1 MPKVIVLL
9 EIQMNNKA
17 TSYIMKKIIFL
28 FFAFLYAS
36 TSIAQ
41 LLECPVTLDPNYVEP
56 PASVLNSLIQNQNST
71 DKYVFNVKFHIVKND
86 DGSGVTATYGEN
98 EVMNAIMILNTNF
111 NQFNIFF
118 KYKGYDVINSTSFMK
133 VRAANFP
140 DTNLSHPTF
149 DQLLEYSKTGMTN
162 PVYDYNA
169 MNLFIVEGLDYS
181 TISPFNPMV
190 RGAAK
195 MPGIDSIYGHN
206 HLLSKTLPHEIAH
219 NFKLYHTYQDYGTEN
234 CEHVANFG
242 DIFYNSDTH
251 GDRIEDTKASFMFGG
266 AYANPATC
274 TFQNP
279 NGYADCI
286 GTPYVDVPIKNYM
299 SSTNPCQ
306 DLHSTYLPGTGEFTS
321 GQGVYMRNI
330 IALYYNHPNNFYGFN
345 NAKNTVESLY
355 QPFETIPYGGNI
367 IRSVTDNNDGTAE
380 VCRNMLIRH
389 RFQKGFDYAF
399 TNLNPSDPSIA
410 TLIDLPEI
418 INTTYTFGVQIN
430 QVNPDIV
437 NDVFVDCNRGSFC
450 QTEDFVKGL
459 VVSTNVLGSMNLTLE
474 ELNEIQVKDPELYD
488 KLMSQYYHI
497 INKETSSGAVKQ
509 TFIYKY

>member
-1 MPKVIVLL
+1 
-9 EIQMNNKA
+9 
-17 TSYIMKKIIFL
+17 MKKIIFL

-41 LLECPVTLDPNYVEP
+41 LLDCPVTLDSNDVQP
-56 PASVLNSLIQNQNST
+56 PMSIYNRLVPISNPA

-98 EVMNAIMILNTNF
+98 EVMNAIMIMNTNF

-118 KYKGYDVINSTSFMK
+118 KYKGYDVINSTLFMK
-133 VRAANFP
+133 IRNGNWP
-140 DTNLSHPTF
+140 NSNLTHPTF
-149 DQLLEYSKTGMTN
+149 NDLIEYSKTGMAN

-169 MNLFIVEGLDYS
+169 LNLFIVEGINYTTL
-181 TISPFNPMV
+181 SPFNT
-190 RGAAK
+190 RTAGIAK
-195 MPGIDSIYGHN
+195 MPGIDSVYGHN
-206 HLLSKTLPHEIAH
+206 YFLSNTLPHEIAH
-219 NFKLYHTYQDYGTEN
+219 NFFLLHTAEHSDTQD
-234 CEHVANFG
+234 CERVASDPT
-242 DIFYNSDTH
+242 DINYNSDTK
-251 GDRIEDTKASFMFGG
+251 GDYVEDTKASFYFGG
-266 AYANPATC
+266 NFVNQANC
-274 TFQNP
+274 SFQNP
-279 NGYADCI
+279 TNHADCI
-286 GTPYVDVPIKNYM
+286 NTPYVNVPVRNYM
-299 SSTNPCQ
+299 TSMNPCQ
-306 DLHSTYLPGTGEFTS
+306 SLQSNYLPGTGEFTI
-321 GQGVYMRNI
+321 GQGSVMRNT
-330 IALYYNHPNNFYGFN
+330 IALYYNHPNNFYGFS

-380 VCRNMLIRH
+380 VCRNMLIKH
-389 RFQKGFDYAF
+389 RFQKGFDYSF
-399 TNLNPSDPSIA
+399 TNVNPSDPSLA

-437 NDVFVDCNRGSFC
+437 NDVFVDCHRESFC

-497 INKETSSGAVKQ
+497 INKETSSGAIKQ